1 MENPPPNPPG
11 VASSTPPASPPG
23 SVPVGSASKST
34 PEQRARWREKNKR
47 AYARRMAKERGEPDP
62 FPDPPLVAESSAGPV
77 APAPGDPP
85 AVPWDAS
92 VLEPLFRSIVP
103 EVEKLDIAA
112 LKAKAAT
119 LGEDMVRTVEKDA
132 AWNPVAKTTLI
143 STAPA
148 VVAQTLNSIGISATH
163 APALALLGAIGAILT
178 GRQILAAKLDELA
191 KAQTPTPSAP

>member
-1 MENPPPNPPG
+1 
-11 VASSTPPASPPG
+11 
-23 SVPVGSASKST
+23 
-34 PEQRARWREKNKR
+34 
-47 AYARRMAKERGEPDP
+47 MAKERGEPDP
-62 FPDPPLVAESSAGPV
+62 FPDPPLVAESGPGPV

-191 KAQTPTPSAP
+191 KAQQPKPSAP